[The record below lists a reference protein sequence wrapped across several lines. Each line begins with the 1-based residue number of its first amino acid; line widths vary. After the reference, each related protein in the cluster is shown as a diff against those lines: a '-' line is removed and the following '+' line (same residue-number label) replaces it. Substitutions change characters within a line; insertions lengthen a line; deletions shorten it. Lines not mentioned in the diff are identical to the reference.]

1 MGRVKEMQDFEQV
14 HVGMKQLNWP
24 NGELWWVGG
33 VVMKDMLIAKGYVS
47 RCVAD
52 AAVILFAVL
61 LHDANKN
68 DTKNCLHINFF
79 FPLPIELK
87 SRPLTCKCIQHL
99 ALAVH
104 QVTHHLPQSWN
115 PQHVPYS
122 SPLPVVRERQFAF
135 RLQFVL

>member
-1 MGRVKEMQDFEQV
+1 MMVGGGGGVMKEMLV
-14 HVGMKQLNWP
+14 
-24 NGELWWVGG
+24 
-33 VVMKDMLIAKGYVS
+33 AKGYVS